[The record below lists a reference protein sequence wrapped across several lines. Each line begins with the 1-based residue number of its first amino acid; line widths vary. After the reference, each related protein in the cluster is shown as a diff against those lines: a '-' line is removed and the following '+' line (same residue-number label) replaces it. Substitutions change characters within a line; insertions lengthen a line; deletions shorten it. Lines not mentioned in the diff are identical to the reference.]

1 MAWRLACL
9 RIEKTGLI
17 RGSETT
23 LTVPLPG
30 KENKLV
36 PPSCEGGGKGEG
48 DGLNFRESRHT

>member
-1 MAWRLACL
+1 M
-9 RIEKTGLI
+9 I

-48 DGLNFRESRHT
+48 AGLNFRESRHT